1 MTGDKSRKIQI
12 SKSPEIKSE
21 SRPKYRD
28 KFQNGFTLV
37 EMLVA
42 MSVFVIAATA
52 ATDLYIS
59 ASKMSRA
66 VRSRERLQNEARFA
80 FETISREIRTGT
92 INYQAYGSPVSV
104 PENTLNLL
112 DRDGNQE
119 IFRMATQPSEC
130 ASGGFPCLLICDLAA
145 CSALTTGKII
155 WDEVRFYVS
164 PQNDPFL
171 FDPASGN
178 YAASVQPHVEIFAR
192 MHVQSALPEEA
203 ASITLQTGVTSRVY
217 KR

>member
-1 MTGDKSRKIQI
+1 MTGDKKKLTAYGLRLTA
-12 SKSPEIKSE
+12 
-21 SRPKYRD
+21 RH
-28 KFQNGFTLV
+28 GFTLV

-80 FETISREIRTGT
+80 FETISREVRTGT
-92 INYQAYGSPVSV
+92 INYQAFGGGPVPVYGD
-104 PENTLNLL
+104 TLSLF
-112 DRDGNQE
+112 DRDGNTE
-119 IFRMATQPSEC
+119 VFRLSTSTGEC
-130 ASGGFPCLLICDLAA
+130 AEGGYPCLLICDSAV
-145 CSALTTGKII
+145 CSPLTTGKIV

-171 FDPASGN
+171 FDPVSGN
-178 YAASVQPHVEIFAR
+178 YAASAQPRVEIFVR
-192 MHVQSALPEEA
+192 MHVQSVLPEEA
-203 ASITLQTGVTSRVY
+203 ASITLQTSITSRVY